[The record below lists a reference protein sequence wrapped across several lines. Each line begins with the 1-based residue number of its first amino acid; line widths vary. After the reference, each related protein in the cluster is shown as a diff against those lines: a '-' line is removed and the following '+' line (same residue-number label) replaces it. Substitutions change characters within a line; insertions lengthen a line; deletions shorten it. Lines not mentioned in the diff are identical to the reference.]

1 MVGSSGTAG
10 RRLNTDIF
18 RLQRSGVVYALILIL
33 VAVSLAAEIK
43 GQPSYLR
50 PVNVSNV
57 LDQASFIG
65 LLAIFMTVVLIT
77 GNFDLSV
84 GSVAAMSGA
93 LVLKFLDSYGLVVS
107 ILIALGASLLV
118 GVLNGVLVQIVGVNA
133 FIVTLGTLT
142 GIRGLVLII
151 TDGRAVSSSSDAIAN
166 FESGTWYVPR
176 LLAVGLGVAALLGGL
191 GYFLKV
197 RKIDNRRDVPVG
209 VWPTIIFGLIILG
222 IASVAPALLV
232 ETKPTWFLIIAA
244 ILVGSVL
251 KYTVVGRR
259 LFASGGNSEAARLSG
274 INVARYKI
282 GAFMLN
288 GLAAGFVGLLY
299 AGKFN
304 AVDPTALNGAEL
316 TVLAAAI
323 LGGTSLFGG
332 VGSVGKS
339 VVGALI
345 LFTLNNGFNI
355 LNLGANFQGVVQGSV
370 IIIATAVYTVSGSRR
385 RNKKVRTKT
394 PDEEVLGVVSGA
406 GDEAAD
412 RG

>member
-1 MVGSSGTAG
+1 MVERFTNVG
-10 RRLNTDIF
+10 RRFNTDMF
-18 RLQRSGVVYALILIL
+18 RLQKSGVVYALVLIL
-33 VAVSLAAEIK
+33 AAVSIAAEVR
-43 GQPSYLR
+43 GQPNYLR

-57 LDQASFIG
+57 LDQASFVG

-84 GSVAAMSGA
+84 GSVAAMSAA
-93 LVLKFLDSYGLVVS
+93 LVLKSLDGHGLLVS
-107 ILIALGASLLV
+107 VTIALGASLLV

-151 TDGRAVSSSSDAIAN
+151 TDGRAVSSKSDALVN
-166 FESGTWYVPR
+166 FEAGTWYVPR
-176 LLAVGLGVAALLGGL
+176 ALALALGVTALLLAGCW
-191 GYFLKV
+191 YFWKV
-197 RKIDNRRDVPVG
+197 RGGDNRHGVPVG
-209 VWPTIIFGLIILG
+209 IWPVFIFGLVG
-222 IASVAPALLV
+222 VVIASAAPALLV

-244 ILVGSVL
+244 SLVGFVL
-251 KYTVVGRR
+251 KYTIVGRR

-274 INVARYKI
+274 ISVARYKI

-304 AVDPTALNGAEL
+304 AVDPTALNGVEL

-332 VGSVGKS
+332 IGSVGKS

-385 RNKKVRTKT
+385 RNKKGKSKII
-394 PDEEVLGVVSGA
+394 DE
-406 GDEAAD
+406 
-412 RG
+412 

>member
-1 MVGSSGTAG
+1 MVEATSG
-10 RRLNTDIF
+10 RRRGLSTEMF
-18 RLQRSGVVYALILIL
+18 RLQRSGVVYALVLI
-33 VAVSLAAEIK
+33 VAAVSIVAEVK
-43 GQPSYLR
+43 GQPNYLR

-57 LDQASFIG
+57 LDQAAFVGI
-65 LLAIFMTVVLIT
+65 LAVFMTVVLIT

-93 LVLKFLDSYGLVVS
+93 LALKFLDGHGLVVA
-107 ILIALGASLLV
+107 ITIALGASLLV

-151 TDGRAVSSSSDAIAN
+151 TDGRAVSSQSQALAN
-166 FESGTWYVPR
+166 FEAGTWYVPR
-176 LLAVGLGVAALLGGL
+176 VVAFALGAIALLLAGAWFA
-191 GYFLKV
+191 
-197 RKIDNRRDVPVG
+197 RKRRRDHGQRVVPTGMWPVLVFG
-209 VWPTIIFGLIILG
+209 VLVIL
-222 IASVAPALLV
+222 IASAAPALLV
-232 ETKPTWFLIIAA
+232 ETKPTWFLLIAA
-244 ILVGSVL
+244 SLVGFVL

-259 LFASGGNSEAARLSG
+259 LFAAGGNSEAARLSG
-274 INVARYKI
+274 IDVGRYKI
-282 GAFMLN
+282 GAFILN
-288 GLAAGFVGLLY
+288 GIAAGFVGVLY
-299 AGKFN
+299 GGKFN
-304 AVDPTALNGAEL
+304 AVDPTALNGVEL

-370 IIIATAVYTVSGSRR
+370 IIIATAVYTVSGRR
-385 RNKKVRTKT
+385 QRGRKVKT
-394 PDEEVLGVVSGA
+394 
-406 GDEAAD
+406 
-412 RG
+412 